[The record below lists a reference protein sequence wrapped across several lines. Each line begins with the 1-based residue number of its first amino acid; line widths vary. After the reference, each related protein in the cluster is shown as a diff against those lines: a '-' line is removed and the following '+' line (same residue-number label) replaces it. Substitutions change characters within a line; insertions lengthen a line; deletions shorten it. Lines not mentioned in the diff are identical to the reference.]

1 MTFIQIIIIYKTTF
15 ILIIIMRETMVTFFH
30 MYSKPILAIC
40 HIYNWYQIITQSFIH
55 TRVWFIHSLYIA
67 LPLNNPAL
75 AYLAPSSC
83 DASGPPQSQ
92 VAHKLSPCPPL
103 LPIVPCIPSFWASRN
118 PNVLLIRTHPN
129 PSPSV
134 ANSMFKNSFKL
145 VSCLDC

>member
-1 MTFIQIIIIYKTTF
+1 MYTRRHSFWLLSCVRRRLFFPYVQQAHFSYTLYIQLVSDYHAIIHTYTS
-15 ILIIIMRETMVTFFH
+15 VV
-30 MYSKPILAIC
+30 Y
-40 HIYNWYQIITQSFIH
+40 TQFIH
-55 TRVWFIHSLYIA
+55 A

-83 DASGPPQSQ
+83 DASDPPQSQ
-92 VAHKLSPCPPL
+92 VACKLSPCPPL

-134 ANSMFKNSFKL
+134 ANM
-145 VSCLDC
+145 